1 VRKERFP
8 LLLITAI
15 LLSTLFPSSAWSEAR
30 QVVPLK
36 VFADDLSP
44 EDQKVINDAVLAEL
58 DARPD
63 WERIPTPETELIDL
77 MFEADCLEPDL
88 DCLSNIGKNLNQPYL
103 LFVSAEPKKG
113 GYVIDLQLIDVT
125 MSALVLNVTRRVKSK
140 KAINKSIARA
150 ATKLF
155 GKKPPPKV
163 PMGTLAVNS
172 SPEGAVVYI
181 NKKRAGET
189 PLELKKEPGTYTV
202 IIKKDGYEQR
212 LEEIRVRDGQNTQ
225 LTRNLKPVS
234 ETSLAVTTTT
244 PVEGEDDSE
253 TPYYETWWFWS
264 AVGVGVAGLSV
275 GIAAASGA
283 FETEVSP
290 SGDVGFFFTGQADQD
305 YLLQLQRK

>member
-1 VRKERFP
+1 M
-8 LLLITAI
+8 TA
-15 LLSTLFPSSAWSEAR
+15 LTLSFIIPSSVWSNSR
-30 QVVPLK
+30 QIVPLN
-36 VFADDLSP
+36 VFADELSP
-44 EDQKVINDAVLAEL
+44 EDQKLINDSVRAEL

-63 WERIPTPETELIDL
+63 WERAETPEVDLIDL
-77 MFEADCLEPDL
+77 MFEAECIEPDL

-113 GYVIDLQLIDVT
+113 GYIIDFKLIDVT

-140 KAINKSIARA
+140 TAIKKSMGRA
-150 ATKLF
+150 ADKLF
-155 GKKPPPKV
+155 GKKPPPKI
-163 PMGTLAVNS
+163 PMGTLMVNS

-181 NKKRAGET
+181 NKKRVGET
-189 PLELKKEPGTYTV
+189 PLELKKEPGTYSV

-212 LEEIRVRDGQNTQ
+212 LEEVRVRDDQNTQ

-234 ETSLAVTTTT
+234 ETPLAVTTTD
-244 PVEGEDDSE
+244 PIPEEEDG

-275 GIAAASGA
+275 GIAAATGA
-283 FETEVSP
+283 FETDISP

-305 YLLQLQRK
+305 YLLQLQRE